1 MAPGNEWPVR
11 HVRSLP
17 EGKTSM
23 PPQDSNTPDRKTSG
37 PDDQTV
43 LNTTEARQ
51 GSTRFPVRYVLMASM
66 VLAVVAMVV
75 VFLVV

>member
-1 MAPGNEWPVR
+1 M
-11 HVRSLP
+11 
-17 EGKTSM
+17 T
-23 PPQDSNTPDRKTSG
+23 PQNKNTPG

-66 VLAVVAMVV
+66 VLAVLA
-75 VFLVV
+75 LVVAFLFV